1 MENSLRNVN
10 EVIVE
15 INGNSDII
23 NRTLYNNC
31 LNRIK
36 NKLSILDTH
45 LNNIHLLI
53 KYVMETIEETE
64 LKGID
69 QKKLALAIIQ
79 DIISEIKNE
88 DEKKRLQEL
97 LHNNTI
103 SNIIELIVD
112 ATKGK
117 INVNNISL
125 IAGNCIEKCLI
136 NLLHR
141 IQTRSN

>member
-31 LNRIK
+31 LNTIK
-36 NKLSILDTH
+36 HKLSILDIH

-88 DEKKRLQEL
+88 DEKKRLEEL

-136 NLLHR
+136 NLLHK

>member
-1 MENSLRNVN
+1 MENNLSNVN

-23 NRTLYNNC
+23 NKTLYNNC
-31 LNRIK
+31 LNKIK
-36 NKLSILDTH
+36 NKLSILEIH

-88 DEKKRLQEL
+88 DEKKTLLEL

-103 SNIIELIVD
+103 SNIIDLIVD

-125 IAGNCIEKCLI
+125 VAGNCIEKCLKHI
-136 NLLHR
+136 MK
-141 IQTRSN
+141 

>member
-1 MENSLRNVN
+1 MDNSLRNVN

-23 NRTLYNNC
+23 NKTLYNNC
-31 LNRIK
+31 LNKIK
-36 NKLSILDTH
+36 NKLSILEIH

-69 QKKLALAIIQ
+69 QKKIALAIIQ

-88 DEKKRLQEL
+88 DEKKILLEL

-103 SNIIELIVD
+103 SNIIDLIVD

-125 IAGNCIEKCLI
+125 VAGNCIEKCLK
-136 NLLHR
+136 
-141 IQTRSN
+141 QMMK

>member
-88 DEKKRLQEL
+88 DEKKRLEEL

-103 SNIIELIVD
+103 SNIIELIID

-141 IQTRSN
+141 IQTKSN

>member
-1 MENSLRNVN
+1 
-10 EVIVE
+10 
-15 INGNSDII
+15 
-23 NRTLYNNC
+23 
-31 LNRIK
+31 
-36 NKLSILDTH
+36 
-45 LNNIHLLI
+45 
-53 KYVMETIEETE
+53 METIEETE

-88 DEKKRLQEL
+88 DEKKRLEEL

-136 NLLHR
+136 NLLHK

>member
-23 NRTLYNNC
+23 NKTLYNNC
-31 LNRIK
+31 LNTIK
-36 NKLSILDTH
+36 NKLSKLDTH

-88 DEKKRLQEL
+88 DEKKRLEEL

>member
-31 LNRIK
+31 LNTIK
-36 NKLSILDTH
+36 HKLSILDIH

-88 DEKKRLQEL
+88 DEKKRLEEL

>member
-1 MENSLRNVN
+1 MENNLSNVN

-23 NRTLYNNC
+23 NKTLYNNC
-31 LNRIK
+31 LNKIK
-36 NKLSILDTH
+36 NKLSILEIH

>member
-23 NRTLYNNC
+23 NRTLYINC
-31 LNRIK
+31 LNKIK

-45 LNNIHLLI
+45 LKTIHLLI

-69 QKKLALAIIQ
+69 QKNLALAIIQ

-97 LHNNTI
+97 LDNNTI

-141 IQTRSN
+141 IQTKSN